1 MVDEPVVDPA
11 VPSEVAPKELEK
23 RTEARVDLLADALL
37 DDLLKRVSDGTAT
50 AAEKKLAYDYVKDC
64 GVKLVIGEKTKAG
77 ELSRKLPFPE
87 GVTITERTG

>member
-1 MVDEPVVDPA
+1 MVDESTDPQ
-11 VPSEVAPKELEK
+11 PLQQ

-37 DDLLKRVSDGTAT
+37 DDLLKRVTDGTAT

-77 ELSRKLPFPE
+77 ALARNLPFPE